1 MKLLFTLS
9 ALLIVTAT
17 VVAQTTPGP
26 VLENEDIDRFID
38 TYEQMDREFEQL
50 DEQFDDEE
58 EEDLTYAELLQSYKE
73 IFIVGE
79 AIEIIEKYGWD
90 KETYGEKIIA
100 ISYGTMYLL
109 SAKSIEQMPEE
120 QQQMMQDDF
129 LKPLAAYVHAD
140 DLKLLKTR
148 LSDLEEVFNEM

>member
-1 MKLLFTLS
+1 MKSILILTAFVFLS
-9 ALLIVTAT
+9 IIT
-17 VVAQTTPGP
+17 VAQTAPRK
-26 VLENEDIDRFID
+26 VLENEDIDRFIN
-38 TYEQMDREFEQL
+38 THEQMSIEFEEL
-50 DEQFDDEE
+50 DEQF
-58 EEDLTYAELLQSYKE
+58 EEDEDENITYAELLQSYE
-73 IFIVGE
+73 E
-79 AIEIIEKYGWD
+79 ALDMDEAVMIIEKYGWD

-120 QQQMMQDDF
+120 QRQLMHDDF
-129 LKPLAAYVHAD
+129 LKPLAAYVHPD